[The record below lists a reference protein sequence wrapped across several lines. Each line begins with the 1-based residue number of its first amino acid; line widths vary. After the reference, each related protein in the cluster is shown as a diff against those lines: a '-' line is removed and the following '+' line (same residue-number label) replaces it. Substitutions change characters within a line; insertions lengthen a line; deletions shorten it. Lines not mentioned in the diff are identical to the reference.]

1 MTDEMYGEEI
11 RKSILIYQSHKST
24 HKMAVSGYKGLVQ
37 LLEKNSSDK
46 IANKKEYFFKV
57 TGDHATYFSILPPY
71 TRKTFEALVKNNDF
85 IINTN
90 PDVQSTVSK
99 AQ

>member
-1 MTDEMYGEEI
+1 
-11 RKSILIYQSHKST
+11 
-24 HKMAVSGYKGLVQ
+24 MAVSGYKGLVQ

-99 AQ
+99 AQQHIEELKAHIDKLLEKKKCKSS